1 MKWLHSLSEKQR
13 FLLFGALTLAFII
26 IGIVI
31 LRAGVRN
38 DSDNVAQNTRNPI
51 DQNLRGEVIYTE
63 GLVEYR
69 LSESGGWKSVTV
81 GLSVEENMDVRVI
94 GSGRAIVNLDD
105 GSSIR
110 VGDDALIK
118 LASLNPANILVE
130 QTQGV
135 VFHRVEPLDRE
146 YRVTLGEQEIRSLGT
161 AFQTFET
168 EEVKGVSVYES
179 AVEVE
184 KGEEKETV
192 EEGKKWYFEHTEEE
206 RKEKAIDLT
215 QKEIEE
221 DDFVA
226 WNKEVEKDEPVE
238 KKGFLEETSFGQ
250 VDMNVE
256 VLKEGIKV
264 RFEQKG
270 GNETGSFRV
279 YATNTVSQERLEGV
293 IDRVGRQG
301 EYLFAVRD
309 GQRYEVSVCSY
320 NGFECVITSSQASV
334 VAKEPAPAVEA
345 KPEAQKQPVTEK
357 KVEEKVETEKKDT
370 SVKENEKNQK
380 KDGGNEWTKPVGE
393 GNVSL
398 SNVTASGQ
406 DLTATW
412 SLAGSAPQGYKVVY
426 SKTSSNPTYGVD
438 ESRYTAESGA
448 TSLTISWLPA
458 GVYNV
463 RVCRYTGDGCEGY
476 SQVMSVEVV
485 GSEKN
490 ETKKE

>member
-1 MKWLHSLSEKQR
+1 MKWLHTLDEKQR
-13 FLLFGALTLAFII
+13 ILLLASLTLVV
-26 IGIVI
+26 IVI
-31 LRAGVRN
+31 GVVLLRAGVRN

-69 LSESGGWKSVTV
+69 LSESAGWRSATV

-94 GSGRAIVNLDD
+94 GEGRAIVNLDD

-110 VGDDALIK
+110 VGDGAVLK
-118 LASLNPANILVE
+118 LASLDPANILVE

-146 YRVTLGEQEIRSLGT
+146 YRVALGEQEIRSLGT

-168 EEVKGVSVYES
+168 EDVKGVSVYES

-226 WNKEVEKDEPVE
+226 WNKEVEKDEPAE
-238 KKGFLEETSFGQ
+238 KKGFLEESSFGQ

-256 VLKEGIKV
+256 VLEEGIKV
-264 RFEQKG
+264 RFDQKG
-270 GNETGSFRV
+270 GNETGRFMV
-279 YATNTVSQERLEGV
+279 YAINATSGDRLEALLEG
-293 IDRVGRQG
+293 VGRQG
-301 EYLFAVRD
+301 EHVFALQD
-309 GQRYEVSVCSY
+309 GQRYEVSVCVY

-334 VAKEPAPAVEA
+334 VAKEPASIVEL
-345 KPEAQKQPVTEK
+345 KPVIKKEPVTEK
-357 KVEEKVETEKKDT
+357 KVEEKVTSDKKVTEKKEV
-370 SVKENEKNQK
+370 VKKEPKS
-380 KDGGNEWTKPVGE
+380 VGE

-398 SNVTASGQ
+398 SSVTASGQ
-406 DLTATW
+406 DLKVSW

-426 SKTSSNPTYGVD
+426 SKTSANPTYGVD
-438 ESRYTAESGA
+438 ESRYVGESGA
-448 TSLTISWLPA
+448 TSLTISWLPT
-458 GVYNV
+458 GTYYV

-476 SQVMSVEVV
+476 SQVMSAEVV
-485 GSEKN
+485 GSEK
-490 ETKKE
+490 KDKE